1 MRNKVSVEAGIT
13 QDAGSGDALVL
24 KPGIVFLFSLIS
36 ALSVANVYASQP
48 LLDAIALTLHVPQ
61 GVIGSVVTATQ
72 AGYALGL
79 IFLVPLGDGIN
90 RKTLTITLLSLSAAA
105 LLAAGLAA
113 SFVTLLC
120 ALFFT
125 GLLAVVVQLVVAWA
139 AMLAA
144 PEQRGKIVGTVTS
157 GIVLGILLSRV
168 VSGSLADIAGWRAVY
183 LTSACFML
191 LMACLVATAAPAPA
205 PSIEKRAASY
215 PALLRSVFRLFVTEP
230 QLRRSGAFALLIFTA
245 FSILWSAMVLPL
257 TALSLSHTGIGMF
270 GLVGV
275 AGALAAAKAGAWAD
289 RGWGRRACGI
299 SLVMLTLSWLPIAA
313 TEVSLL
319 WLVVGIIMLDFAVQT
334 VHVINQSTLIAARPE
349 AASRLVGAYMCF
361 YSTGS
366 ATGAIVATQLY
377 AHFGWSTVCI
387 AGAGVSACAFLL
399 WCVKR

>member
-1 MRNKVSVEAGIT
+1 MRKRLSLEAGIT
-13 QDAGSGDALVL
+13 QDAERADALGL
-24 KPGIVFLFSLIS
+24 KPGIIFLFALLS

-48 LLDAIALTLHVPQ
+48 LLDSIALTLHVPQ

-90 RKTLTITLLSLSAAA
+90 RKTVTITLLSLSAAA
-105 LLAAGLAA
+105 LLVAGLAA

-120 ALFFT
+120 ALFFI

-139 AMLAA
+139 AILAA

-157 GIVLGILLSRV
+157 GIVLGILLARFF
-168 VSGSLADIAGWRAVY
+168 SGSLADIAGWRAVY
-183 LTSACFML
+183 LTSALVML
-191 LMACLVATAAPAPA
+191 LMAGMLIKSVPAP
-205 PSIEKRAASY
+205 PKPKQTASY
-215 PALLRSVFRLFVTEP
+215 LSLLRSVFRLFITEP

-245 FSILWSAMVLPL
+245 FSMLWSAMVLPL
-257 TALSLSHTGIGMF
+257 TALSLSHTEIGLF
-270 GLVGV
+270 GLAGV

-289 RGWGRRACGI
+289 RGWGRNACGAA
-299 SLVMLTLSWLPIAA
+299 LVMLTLSWWPIACLDS
-313 TEVSLL
+313 SLL
-319 WLVVGIIMLDFAVQT
+319 WLIVGILMLDFAVQT

-377 AHFGWSTVCI
+377 AHFGWGSVCI

>member
-61 GVIGSVVTATQ
+61 GGIGSVVTATQ

-90 RKTLTITLLSLSAAA
+90 RKTLTITLLSLSATA
-105 LLAAGLAA
+105 LLVAGLAPNLL
-113 SFVTLLC
+113 TLLC
-120 ALFFT
+120 ALFLM
-125 GLLAVVVQLVVAWA
+125 GVMAVVVQLVVAWA

-191 LMACLVATAAPAPA
+191 LMACLVATAAPAP
-205 PSIEKRAASY
+205 SIEKRAASY
-215 PALLRSVFRLFVTEP
+215 PALLRSVFRLFITEP

-245 FSILWSAMVLPL
+245 FSILWSAIVLPL

-270 GLVGV
+270 GLAGV

>member
-1 MRNKVSVEAGIT
+1 MRKRLSLEAGIT
-13 QDAGSGDALVL
+13 QDAERTDALGL
-24 KPGIVFLFSLIS
+24 KPGIIFLFALLS

-48 LLDAIALTLHVPQ
+48 LLDSIALTLHVPQ

-90 RKTLTITLLSLSAAA
+90 RKTVTITLLSLSAAA
-105 LLAAGLAA
+105 LLVAGLAA

-120 ALFFT
+120 ALFFI

-139 AMLAA
+139 AILAA

-157 GIVLGILLSRV
+157 GIVLGILLARFF
-168 VSGSLADIAGWRAVY
+168 SGSLADIAGWRAVY
-183 LTSACFML
+183 LTSALVML
-191 LMACLVATAAPAPA
+191 LMACMLIKSVPAP
-205 PSIEKRAASY
+205 PKPKQTASY
-215 PALLRSVFRLFVTEP
+215 LSLLRSVFRLFITEP

-245 FSILWSAMVLPL
+245 FSMLWSAMVLPL
-257 TALSLSHTGIGMF
+257 TALSLSHTEIGLF
-270 GLVGV
+270 GLAGV

-289 RGWGRRACGI
+289 RGWGRNACGAA
-299 SLVMLTLSWLPIAA
+299 LVMLTLSWWPIACLDS
-313 TEVSLL
+313 SLL
-319 WLVVGIIMLDFAVQT
+319 WLIVGILMLDFAVQT

-377 AHFGWSTVCI
+377 AHFGWGSVCI

>member
-1 MRNKVSVEAGIT
+1 MRKRLSLEAAIT
-13 QDAGSGDALVL
+13 QDAERADALGL
-24 KPGIVFLFSLIS
+24 KPGIIFLFALLS

-48 LLDAIALTLHVPQ
+48 LLDSIALTLHVPQ

-90 RKTLTITLLSLSAAA
+90 RKTVTITLLSLSAAA

-120 ALFFT
+120 ALFFI

-139 AMLAA
+139 AILAA
-144 PEQRGKIVGTVTS
+144 PEQQGKIVGTVTS
-157 GIVLGILLSRV
+157 GIVLGILLARFF
-168 VSGSLADIAGWRAVY
+168 SGSLADIAGWRAVY
-183 LTSACFML
+183 LTSALVML
-191 LMACLVATAAPAPA
+191 LMACMLIKSVPAP
-205 PSIEKRAASY
+205 PKPKQTASY
-215 PALLRSVFRLFVTEP
+215 LSLLRSVFRLFITEP

-245 FSILWSAMVLPL
+245 FSMLWSAMVLPL
-257 TALSLSHTGIGMF
+257 TALSLSHTEIGLF
-270 GLVGV
+270 GLAGV

-289 RGWGRRACGI
+289 RGWGRNACGAA
-299 SLVMLTLSWLPIAA
+299 LVMQTLSWWPIACLDS
-313 TEVSLL
+313 SLL
-319 WLVVGIIMLDFAVQT
+319 WLIVGILMLDFAVQT

-377 AHFGWSTVCI
+377 AHFGWGSVCI

>member
-1 MRNKVSVEAGIT
+1 MRNKLSVEAGIT
-13 QDAGSGDALVL
+13 QDAGSGAALVL

-48 LLDAIALTLHVPQ
+48 LLESIALTLNIPRA
-61 GVIGSVVTATQ
+61 VIGSVVTATQ

-90 RKTLTITLLSLSAAA
+90 RKTLTITLLSLSATA
-105 LLAAGLAA
+105 LLAAGL
-113 SFVTLLC
+113 SPNFVTLLC
-120 ALFFT
+120 ALFFI

-139 AMLAA
+139 ATLAA

-168 VSGSLADIAGWRAVY
+168 VAGSLADLAGWRAVY
-183 LTSACFML
+183 LTSACLIL
-191 LMACLVATAAPAPA
+191 LMACVVAKAAPAPSVERQTA
-205 PSIEKRAASY
+205 PYLS
-215 PALLRSVFRLFVTEP
+215 LLLSVFRLFITEP

-245 FSILWSAMVLPL
+245 FSMLWSAMVLPL
-257 TALSLSHTGIGMF
+257 TALSLSHTETGLF
-270 GLVGV
+270 GLAGV

-289 RGWGRRACGI
+289 RGWARSACGAA
-299 SLVMLTLSWLPIAA
+299 LAMLTLSWWPIAC
-313 TEVSLL
+313 TESSLL
-319 WLVVGIIMLDFAVQT
+319 WLVVGILMLDFAVQT
-334 VHVINQSTLIAARPE
+334 VHVINQSILIAARPE

-366 ATGAIVATQLY
+366 ATGAIIATQLY
-377 AHFGWSTVCI
+377 AHFGWSAVCI

>member
-1 MRNKVSVEAGIT
+1 MRKRLSLEAAIT
-13 QDAGSGDALVL
+13 QDAERTDALGL
-24 KPGIVFLFSLIS
+24 KPGIIFLFALLS

-48 LLDAIALTLHVPQ
+48 LLDSIALTLHVPK

-90 RKTLTITLLSLSAAA
+90 RKTVTITLLSLSAAA
-105 LLAAGLAA
+105 LLVAGLAA

-120 ALFFT
+120 ALFFI

-139 AMLAA
+139 AILAA

-157 GIVLGILLSRV
+157 GIVLGILLARFF
-168 VSGSLADIAGWRAVY
+168 SGSLADIAGWRAVY
-183 LTSACFML
+183 LTSALVML
-191 LMACLVATAAPAPA
+191 LMACMLIKSVPAP
-205 PSIEKRAASY
+205 PKPKQTASY
-215 PALLRSVFRLFVTEP
+215 LSLLRSVFRLFITEP

-245 FSILWSAMVLPL
+245 FSMLWSAMVLPL
-257 TALSLSHTGIGMF
+257 TALSLSHTEIGLF
-270 GLVGV
+270 GLAGV

-289 RGWGRRACGI
+289 RGWGRNACGAA
-299 SLVMLTLSWLPIAA
+299 LVMLTLSWWPIACIDS
-313 TEVSLL
+313 SLL
-319 WLVVGIIMLDFAVQT
+319 WLVVGILMLDFAVQT

-377 AHFGWSTVCI
+377 AHFGWGSVCI

>member
-139 AMLAA
+139 AILAA

-191 LMACLVATAAPAPA
+191 LMACLVATAAPA

-377 AHFGWSTVCI
+377 AHFGWGTVCI

>member
-1 MRNKVSVEAGIT
+1 MRKRLSLEAAIT
-13 QDAGSGDALVL
+13 QDAERADALGL
-24 KPGIVFLFSLIS
+24 KPGIIFLFALLS

-48 LLDAIALTLHVPQ
+48 LLDSIALTLHVPQ

-90 RKTLTITLLSLSAAA
+90 RKTVTITLLSLSAAA

-120 ALFFT
+120 ALFFI

-139 AMLAA
+139 AILAA
-144 PEQRGKIVGTVTS
+144 PEQQGKIVGTVTS
-157 GIVLGILLSRV
+157 GIVLGILLARFF
-168 VSGSLADIAGWRAVY
+168 SGSLADIAGWRAVY
-183 LTSACFML
+183 LTSALVLL
-191 LMACLVATAAPAPA
+191 LMACMLIKSVPAP
-205 PSIEKRAASY
+205 PKPKQTASY
-215 PALLRSVFRLFVTEP
+215 LSLLRSVFRLFITEP

-245 FSILWSAMVLPL
+245 FSMLWSAMVLPL
-257 TALSLSHTGIGMF
+257 TALSLSHTEIGLF
-270 GLVGV
+270 GLAGV

-289 RGWGRRACGI
+289 RGWGCNACGAA
-299 SLVMLTLSWLPIAA
+299 LVMLTLSWWPIACIDS
-313 TEVSLL
+313 SLL
-319 WLVVGIIMLDFAVQT
+319 WLVVGILMLDFAVQT

-377 AHFGWSTVCI
+377 AHFGWGSVCI

>member
-1 MRNKVSVEAGIT
+1 MSVEAGIT

-24 KPGIVFLFSLIS
+24 KPGIVFLFSLVS

-48 LLDAIALTLHVPQ
+48 LLESIALTLNIPQ

-90 RKTLTITLLSLSAAA
+90 RKTLTITLLSLSSTA

-113 SFVTLLC
+113 NFVALLC

-139 AMLAA
+139 AILAA
-144 PEQRGKIVGTVTS
+144 PEQRGRIVGTVTS
-157 GIVLGILLSRV
+157 GIVSGILLARFF
-168 VSGSLADIAGWRAVY
+168 SGSLADIAGWRAVY
-183 LTSACFML
+183 LTSALVML
-191 LMACLVATAAPAPA
+191 LMACILIKSVPAP
-205 PSIEKRAASY
+205 PKPEQKAAYFS
-215 PALLRSVFRLFVTEP
+215 LLRSVFRLFVTEP
-230 QLRRSGAFALLIFTA
+230 QLRRSGAFALLIFAA
-245 FSILWSAMVLPL
+245 FSMLWSAMVLPL
-257 TALSLSHTGIGMF
+257 TALSLSHTEIGLF
-270 GLVGV
+270 GLAGV

-289 RGWGRRACGI
+289 RGWGRSACGAAL
-299 SLVMLTLSWLPIAA
+299 LVLTFSWLPIAGI
-313 TEVSLL
+313 ESSLL

-361 YSTGS
+361 YSAGS
-366 ATGAIVATQLY
+366 ATGAIIVTQLY

-399 WCVKR
+399 WCIKR

>member
-139 AMLAA
+139 AILAA

-157 GIVLGILLSRV
+157 GIVLGTLLARFF
-168 VSGSLADIAGWRAVY
+168 SGTLADIAGWRAVY
-183 LTSACFML
+183 LTSALVML
-191 LMACLVATAAPAPA
+191 LMACMLIKSVPAP
-205 PSIEKRAASY
+205 PKPEQTASY
-215 PALLRSVFRLFVTEP
+215 LSLLRSVFRLFVTEP

-270 GLVGV
+270 GLAGV

-366 ATGAIVATQLY
+366 ATGAIIATQLY
-377 AHFGWSTVCI
+377 AHFGWSAVCI
-387 AGAGVSACAFLL
+387 TGAGVSACAFLL
-399 WCVKR
+399 WCIKR

>member
-1 MRNKVSVEAGIT
+1 MRKRLSLEAAIT
-13 QDAGSGDALVL
+13 QDAERADALGL
-24 KPGIVFLFSLIS
+24 KPGIIFLFALLS

-48 LLDAIALTLHVPQ
+48 LLDSIALTLHVPQ

-90 RKTLTITLLSLSAAA
+90 RKTVTITLLSLSAAA

-120 ALFFT
+120 ALFFI

-139 AMLAA
+139 AILAA

-157 GIVLGILLSRV
+157 GIVLGILLARFF
-168 VSGSLADIAGWRAVY
+168 SGSLADIAGWRAVY
-183 LTSACFML
+183 LTSALVML
-191 LMACLVATAAPAPA
+191 LMACMLIKSVPAP
-205 PSIEKRAASY
+205 PKPKQTASY
-215 PALLRSVFRLFVTEP
+215 LSLLRSVFRLFITEP

-245 FSILWSAMVLPL
+245 FSMLWSAMVLPL
-257 TALSLSHTGIGMF
+257 TALSLSHTEIGLF
-270 GLVGV
+270 GLAGV

-289 RGWGRRACGI
+289 RGWGRNACGAA
-299 SLVMLTLSWLPIAA
+299 LVMLTLSWWPIACIDS
-313 TEVSLL
+313 SLL
-319 WLVVGIIMLDFAVQT
+319 WLVVGILMLDFAVQA

-366 ATGAIVATQLY
+366 ATGAIIATQLY